1 MLNFIP
7 FNTYNGNDVLNIVP
21 YQYIW
26 YVWLD
31 SCLYFEHIESSH
43 TDSYVRVWVQICIDI
58 NPIQTHCVVYELKN
72 AVNLIENNDTYD
84 KLKYDP
90 LSSGVWL
97 SVMPYICVTFIFH
110 TIVQVN
116 CWETFYKNELPVSGR

>member
-7 FNTYNGNDVLNIVP
+7 LDTYNDDDVLNIRP
-21 YQYIW
+21 YQYISF
-26 YVWLD
+26 VWLD

-43 TDSYVRVWVQICIDI
+43 PDSYVRIRLQICIDI

-90 LSSGVWL
+90 LSDWAWL
-97 SVMPYICVTFIFH
+97 SVMPYTCVTFIVY

-116 CWETFYKNELPVSGR
+116 FWKTFYKNELPVSGR